1 MRRGFVW
8 VLVFLL
14 ARFVAH
20 AGSVPLTARDVT
32 LMLRAGY
39 SSGAVMKELAAR
51 CFADTLDPTK
61 ETTLTQAGATAELIS
76 ALKKGTYAV
85 PPEQANAAKEKLA
98 AEDRRRAA
106 AAEEA
111 RKFDT
116 LYRSQIAQQRAG
128 GALVPPPTTSHF
140 LHPLVKGDLVYW
152 HNGSIARFDDEA
164 LEKKKLIALYFSAH
178 WCGPCRKFTPQLVD
192 YYNRVAPQHPEFE
205 IIFVSHDRN
214 QFGFE
219 TYLREA
225 NMPWPAIDYQKLPM
239 MAALSRYAG
248 DGIPCLVVV
257 DPSGKVVSDSFA
269 GKQYLGPSK
278 VLSDLDAI
286 FAGAP
291 VAQVAARQ

>member
-1 MRRGFVW
+1 MRGLAW
-8 VLVFLL
+8 ALVFV
-14 ARFVAH
+14 AAGFAAH
-20 AGSVPLTARDVT
+20 AGPTPLTAKDVA

-51 CFADTLDPTK
+51 HFADTLDQPK
-61 ETTLTQAGATAELIS
+61 ETALTQAGATAELIS

-98 AEDRRRAA
+98 AEERRRAA

-116 LYRSQIAQQRAG
+116 LYRSQIAQQRAAA
-128 GALVPPPTTSHF
+128 ALMPPATTSHF
-140 LHPLVKGDLVYW
+140 LQPLVKGDLVYW
-152 HNGSIARFDDEA
+152 HNGSIASFDDEG

-178 WCGPCRKFTPQLVD
+178 WCGPCRKFTPQLVEF
-192 YYNRVAPQHPEFE
+192 YNRVAPQHPDFE
-205 IIFVSHDRN
+205 IILVSDDRS

-225 NMPWPAIDYQKLPM
+225 NMPWPAIDYQKLPSKG
-239 MAALSRYAG
+239 AIQRYAG

-269 GKQYLGPSK
+269 GKQYLGPAK

>member
-14 ARFVAH
+14 ARFAAH
-20 AGSVPLTARDVT
+20 AGSVPLTAKDVA

-39 SSGAVMKELAAR
+39 SSAAVLKELTAR
-51 CFADTLDPTK
+51 RFADTLDQTK
-61 ETTLTQAGATAELIS
+61 ETTLTQAGATAELIA
-76 ALKKGTYAV
+76 ALRKGTYAV

-98 AEDRRRAA
+98 AEANRRAA

-116 LYRSQIAQQRAG
+116 LYRSQIAQQRAAA
-128 GALVPPPTTSHF
+128 ALAPPVATSHF
-140 LHPLVKGDLVYW
+140 LQPLVKGDLVYW
-152 HNGSIARFDDEA
+152 HNGSIARFDDDA

-205 IIFVSHDRN
+205 VIFVSSDRN

-225 NMPWPAIDYQKLPM
+225 NMPWPAIEYQKLPSKG
-239 MAALSRYAG
+239 AIQRYAG

-257 DPSGKVVSDSFA
+257 DQTGKVVSDSFA
-269 GKQYLGPSK
+269 GKQYLGPAK
-278 VLSDLDAI
+278 VLSDLDSI
-286 FAGAP
+286 FAGKSPQIAE
-291 VAQVAARQ
+291 AR

>member
-8 VLVFLL
+8 VLVFLF

-51 CFADTLDPTK
+51 RFADTLDPTK

-85 PPEQANAAKEKLA
+85 PPEQANAAKEKHA
-98 AEDRRRAA
+98 AADKRRAA

-128 GALVPPPTTSHF
+128 AALVPPPTTSHF

-178 WCGPCRKFTPQLVD
+178 WCGPCRKFTPELID
-192 YYNRVAPQHPEFE
+192 YYNRVAGQHPAFE
-205 IIFVSHDRN
+205 IIFVSEDTSSSAM
-214 QFGFE
+214 E
-219 TYLREA
+219 TYMTEA
-225 NMPWPAIDYQKLPM
+225 NMPWPALDFQK
-239 MAALSRYAG
+239 ARGKEAITKYAG
-248 DGIPCLVVV
+248 PGIPCLVVI
-257 DPSGKVVSDSFA
+257 DASGKVVSNSCE
-269 GKQYLGPSK
+269 GERYVGPKK
-278 VLSDLDAI
+278 V
-286 FAGAP
+286 
-291 VAQVAARQ
+291 

>member
-1 MRRGFVW
+1 LIFLAAGF
-8 VLVFLL
+8 
-14 ARFVAH
+14 AAH
-20 AGSVPLTARDVT
+20 AGSIPLTAKDIA

-51 CFADTLDPTK
+51 RFADTLDQSK
-61 ETTLTQAGATAELIS
+61 ETALNQAGATAELIS
-76 ALKKGTYAV
+76 ALKHGSYAL
-85 PPEQANAAKEKLA
+85 PPGQADAAKEKFA
-98 AEDRRRAA
+98 AEQRRRAA

-116 LYRSQIAQQRAG
+116 LYRNQVAQQRAAA
-128 GALVPPPTTSHF
+128 ALRPPATTSHF
-140 LHPLVKGDLVYW
+140 LQPLVKGSLVYW
-152 HNGSIARFDDEA
+152 HNGGIARFDDDA
-164 LEKKKLIALYFSAH
+164 LEKKKLIGLYFSAY

-205 IIFVSHDRN
+205 VIFVSDDRN

-239 MAALSRYAG
+239 MASVRRYAG
-248 DGIPCLVVV
+248 AGIPCLVVV
-257 DPSGKVVSDSFA
+257 DPTGKVVSDSFA
-269 GKQYLGPSK
+269 GKEYLGPGK

-291 VAQVAARQ
+291 AAQVAARQ